1 MCAAAASPPTCAK
14 CERGAPH
21 RSATR
26 EARRLLLRRPAAE
39 RHVLLRLRQCLRR
52 RVGGNGGAAAP
63 AARVVP
69 PGRAERVPSTVDHR
83 MPRTTPAEDAR
94 VPATLSVAR
103 DRCRASIHISRLR
116 GSACRAVGLR
126 RSLSWSADWCR
137 ERGGAGRVVPPP
149 YGRCRG
155 LLGVWPYVRAQRR
168 AVSRIPYRV
177 SACQYYKCAALR
189 WGHAAV
195 RRCAQSSK
203 HDSRETQITTTAGRW
218 SSRVQEITTLCT
230 HRTHDTRSFER
241 AHIHQDIHA

>member
-1 MCAAAASPPTCAK
+1 M
-14 CERGAPH
+14 
-21 RSATR
+21 
-26 EARRLLLRRPAAE
+26 
-39 RHVLLRLRQCLRR
+39 LLRLRQCLRR

-155 LLGVWPYVRAQRR
+155 LLGVWPYVGAQRR
-168 AVSRIPYRV
+168 AVSRIPYRGLESVLSAARV
-177 SACQYYKCAALR
+177 SITSVPRYAGAMLQFD
-189 WGHAAV
+189 AV
-195 RRCAQSSK
+195 LNQVNTIHERRK
-203 HDSRETQITTTAGRW
+203 
-218 SSRVQEITTLCT
+218 
-230 HRTHDTRSFER
+230 
-241 AHIHQDIHA
+241 